1 MAKPKKNEAPA
12 AIGHN
17 IDGFH
22 SEIREV
28 HEEILALEKQRKQI
42 NEKLGELRSR
52 LETKGLI
59 RKGQAAALSYF
70 KLSPE
75 DRKAFDNTYVLYR
88 EAVGLPLKGAQLDF
102 PMEAPQP
109 QAGDADAQKDGE

>member
-1 MAKPKKNEAPA
+1 MAKPKKEAPA
-12 AIGHN
+12 PIGHN
-17 IDGFH
+17 IEGFH

-28 HEEILALEKQRKQI
+28 HEEIIALEKQRKQI

-70 KLSPE
+70 KLSPD

-88 EAVGLPLKGAQLDF
+88 EAVGLPLKGAQLDLGL
-102 PMEAPQP
+102 E
-109 QAGDADAQKDGE
+109 GDKAQTAETQGDE